1 MIKTKTIVLAL
12 LAVLFAGAGFAQT
25 IDEGKKFLYYERYK
39 SAKDIFQKLSA
50 DKPND
55 EVAAYYLGQSMIG
68 LEDIAGAKTLYQ
80 QKLSA
85 NPNSPLLMAGIG
97 NVELLEGKNADARNR
112 FETAISLSGGKR
124 IDVLNAVGAANS
136 DPDVKN
142 GDAAY
147 AVEKLKLATTL
158 KGFKDPEVLVNLG
171 NAYRKLGDGGNAVQ
185 TYQNAL
191 ALNPNYARAL
201 YRTGGVY
208 QSQGA
213 SQEALFLK
221 FYNDAIAKDP
231 AFAPVYGALSSYYY
245 ETNVPKSAEYLDKF
259 LAASDDDPKA
269 CFYRASMQY
278 AQGLFA
284 QAASKADECITAG
297 GTTVYPSLYGIKALA
312 YNRLGDSVNA
322 KASYEEFFKR
332 QLPEKIGG
340 GDYASYATVLLK
352 FPGNEAQA
360 ASYVEKAVA
369 MDSIE
374 GNKVKYLKAL
384 ATSYQN
390 QKNYNESAQWFSKV
404 LDVKKNYSNVDI
416 YNAGYDYFRAGKFD
430 SSISVF
436 NKYTAKY
443 PDDIFG
449 YYMIAKATSGIDTAG
464 TLGTAQAAYLKAI
477 EIGEKAPDKIKIKDQ
492 LIGAYT
498 YMLQYSFNVKKDQA
512 AAIAYADKAL
522 AIDPADAQS
531 LKNKDFVTKNNP
543 AAPAPRPATKP
554 APGTK
559 PAAGAKPAADAKPAA
574 GTRPAGSTKPSGG
587 TTQKKKVTVKKN

>member
-1 MIKTKTIVLAL
+1 MIKMKTIVLVL
-12 LAVLFAGAGFAQT
+12 LAVLFAGASFAQT

-39 SAKDIFQKLSA
+39 SAKDVFQKLSA
-50 DKPND
+50 ANAGD
-55 EVAAYYLGQSMIG
+55 EIAAYYLGQAMIG
-68 LEDIAGAKTLYQ
+68 LEDIAGAKELYR

-85 NPNSPLLMAGIG
+85 TPNSPLLTAGMGHI
-97 NVELLEGKNADARNR
+97 ELLEGKNADAKNR

-124 IDVLNAVGAANS
+124 IDVLNAIGAPNS

-171 NAYRKLGDGGNAVQ
+171 NAYRKVGDGGNAVQ
-185 TYQNAL
+185 TYQAAL

-208 QSQGA
+208 QSQGP

-245 ETNVPKSAEYLDKF
+245 EINVPKSAEYLDKF

-284 QAASKADECITAG
+284 QAAAKAGECITAG

-312 YNRLGDSVNA
+312 YNRLGDSLNA
-322 KASYEEFFKR
+322 KTSYEEYFKR
-332 QLPEKIGG
+332 QLSEKIGG

-374 GNKVKYLKAL
+374 ANKVKYLKAL

-390 QKNYNESAQWFSKV
+390 QKNYNESAKWFSKV
-404 LDVKKNYSNVDI
+404 LEVKKSYSNVDI
-416 YNAGYDYFRAGKFD
+416 YNAGYDYFRAAKFD
-430 SSISVF
+430 SSISIF
-436 NKYTAKY
+436 NKYIAKY

-449 YYMIAKATSGIDTAG
+449 YYMIAKATSGIDSTGA
-464 TLGTAQAAYLKAI
+464 LGTAQTAYLKAI
-477 EIGEKAPDKIKIKDQ
+477 EVGEKTLDKTKIKDQ

-543 AAPAPRPATKP
+543 SAAPPRPPAKTPAPAKP
-554 APGTK
+554 ASGTK
-559 PAAGAKPAADAKPAA
+559 PAATAKPAGTAKPAA
-574 GTRPAGSTKPSGG
+574 TGSAP
-587 TTQKKKVTVKKN
+587 KKK